1 MSHRFREQARS
12 HIGFG
17 LSETLH
23 SWIENS
29 NDMSQILTQPAFV
42 LHTRAY
48 RESSALVDFLTPQG
62 RLRAVLRSAR
72 GKAGTLARP
81 FVPLEVEFRGRGELK
96 NVGRMES
103 AGVSTWLIGEALFS
117 GLYLNELL
125 IRMLPAEDPLPG
137 VFDHYAATLIALA
150 EGRPLEPLL
159 RSFEWRLLD
168 DLGYGFAL
176 STDIHGETI
185 APDGLYRLQVD
196 AGLERVYLLQPGLFN
211 GTELLAMAEADWS
224 APGALSAAKR
234 LMRQALAV
242 HLGGR
247 PLVSRELFR
256 KP

>member
-1 MSHRFREQARS
+1 MSANPPPSQPAYV
-12 HIGFG
+12 
-17 LSETLH
+17 LH
-23 SWIENS
+23 SR
-29 NDMSQILTQPAFV
+29 P
-42 LHTRAY
+42 Y
-48 RESSALVDFLTPQG
+48 RETSALVDFITPQG

-96 NVGRMES
+96 NVGRMEGNGL
-103 AGVSTWLIGEALFS
+103 ATWLNGEALFS

-125 IRMLPAEDPLPG
+125 IRLLPSEDPHPA
-137 VFDHYAATLIALA
+137 VFDHYAATLLALA

-176 STDIHGETI
+176 NTDINGDAI
-185 APDGLYRLQVD
+185 AGDGLYRLQVD
-196 AGLERVYLLQPGLFN
+196 AGLERVYLLQPGLFQ
-211 GTELLAMAEADWS
+211 GAELLAMAEADWT
-224 APGALSAAKR
+224 AVGALSAAKR

-242 HLGGR
+242 HLGGK